1 MGGWHLRMTWSQEFC
16 SASLHSEPASALGSP
31 TVWSLWG
38 NLGVARCQEMSTLPA
53 GYIPKHKGT
62 WASSSGLLGF
72 HCVWSVVGWLIVHQ
86 DDNYPYPVLYSR
98 SQIGW
103 YRLLVQEPSHGKT
116 QYIPGKQV
124 LVRSWL
130 WKNDSKNIFCVPWPS
145 PPPPWLLRLL
155 WWFFSLICACFFL
168 VCQ

>member
-1 MGGWHLRMTWSQEFC
+1 MSVIESFSNSVGWHLRMTWSQEFC

-86 DDNYPYPVLYSR
+86 DGNYLQPIGQYSQTICP
-98 SQIGW
+98 SQIFS
-103 YRLLVQEPSHGKT
+103 P
-116 QYIPGKQV
+116 KQPFYTI
-124 LVRSWL
+124 LHTTL
-130 WKNDSKNIFCVPWPS
+130 TEFIYHLKQMPLMI
-145 PPPPWLLRLL
+145 
-155 WWFFSLICACFFL
+155 
-168 VCQ
+168 